1 MKQYPFK
8 FLDPYSK
15 DDAKFFS
22 GRDEEIA
29 QLYEMV
35 FQSPILLVYGA
46 SGTGKTSLIQC
57 GLASRFASHDW
68 MALTIRRGGNINLSL
83 QKVLAD
89 AGGKTH
95 AETIEPGWL
104 SKFKQKNTAT
114 DNMGGDTVIIT
125 ALKNIYLNA
134 FKPVYLIFDQF
145 EELYIFGTKEEQT
158 EFIRSVKQI
167 LMVEQPVKMIFSIRE
182 EFLGYLDE
190 FEREVPQLTRKKL
203 RVEPMN
209 DTKIKQV
216 IHRAT
221 ANESSLVTIAPGE
234 EEQVAK
240 LIFEKL
246 KITERSK
253 TIQLPYLQVFLDRFY
268 LSITKDENRKTPA
281 VFNFEE
287 VSKQGKIGDILQNF
301 LEEQVTGIS
310 AKMLPTDHDL
320 TPETIWNMLSPF
332 ATLDGTKDPITKNSL
347 YDRLPNVDNSSIDT
361 VVEAFINRRIIRY
374 DEDADRYELAHDSLA
389 KRIAEKRSKQEI
401 AQLEAKSILK
411 FRTSRNNATGEL
423 LSETDLNFIEPL
435 LSKLKLTDE
444 ENTLFKKSKHAA
456 ELRRRSEEL
465 RLMKENDSLK
475 KTQKLLK
482 KNAKW
487 QKIIIAVG
495 FVSFVMAILFTYN
508 TIRSYR
514 NLQALQ
520 AKTKKLIAS
529 VYFYRDKI
537 GLSKVDKDG
546 KQWYGFIDKNLDV
559 VIDYK
564 YTDAETFDDTGF
576 AKVKRGGRSYLVD
589 VDGNEYQVSTSI
601 DSLNNSTTALFLSAR
616 DFKEF
621 PSRIFDHTNLKVL
634 ILSDCNLDELPP
646 GIEKLVNLQQLDI
659 AQNYFK
665 TIPPGIFKL
674 NKLTT
679 LNFSGNDLTGLP
691 PNIGELKNLKELQL
705 YWNPDLKVTP
715 VEISKL
721 TLLKWLD
728 LTGTSIKET
737 DIGIKKLSET
747 APNCK
752 VIWKG
757 SQSF

>member
-8 FLDPYSK
+8 FLDPYNK

-57 GLASRFASHDW
+57 GLASMFASHDW
-68 MALTIRRGGNINLSL
+68 MALTIRRTANINQSL
-83 QKVLAD
+83 QKVLTEAS
-89 AGGKTH
+89 GQTH
-95 AETIEPGWL
+95 NETAEPGWL
-104 SKFKQKNTAT
+104 SKFKEKSIAT
-114 DNMGGDTVIIT
+114 DNTGTATVIAT
-125 ALKNIYLNA
+125 TLKNIYLNS

-145 EELYIFGTKEEQT
+145 EELYIFGSKDEQA
-158 EFIRSVKQI
+158 EFIRSVQQI

-182 EFLGYLDE
+182 EFLGHLDE
-190 FEREVPQLTRKKL
+190 FERAVPQLTRKKL

-221 ANESSLVTIAPGE
+221 ANETSLVSIAPGE

-268 LSITKDENRKTPA
+268 LAITKDDARKTEA
-281 VFNFEE
+281 VFNLEE
-287 VSKQGKIGDILQNF
+287 VSKQGRIGDILQNF

-310 AKMLPTDHDL
+310 VKMLPADHDL

-332 ATLDGTKDPITKNSL
+332 ATLDGTKDPITKSSL
-347 YDRLPNVDNSSIDT
+347 YDRLPNVENTSIDT

-389 KRIAEKRSKQEI
+389 KRIAEKRSKHEI

-423 LSETDLNFIEPL
+423 LSESDLAFIEPL
-435 LSKLKLTDE
+435 LVRLKLSE
-444 ENTLFKKSKHAA
+444 EERNLFDKSKAAA

-465 RLMKENDSLK
+465 RLLKENDALK
-475 KTQKLLK
+475 KNQKLLE

-487 QKIIIAVG
+487 QKIIIGVG
-495 FVSFVMAILFTYN
+495 CVSFAMAIGFTYN
-508 TIRSYR
+508 TIRSYK
-514 NLQALQ
+514 NLQSLQ

-537 GLSKVDKDG
+537 GLSKVEKDG
-546 KQWYGFIDKNLDV
+546 KLWYGFIDKNLNV
-559 VIDYK
+559 IIDYK

-576 AKVKRGGRSYLVD
+576 AKVKRGGKSYLVD
-589 VDGNEYQVSTSI
+589 VAGKEYLVSYNI
-601 DSLNNSTTALFLSAR
+601 DSLTNSTTALYLGSK
-616 DFKEF
+616 DFTKF
-621 PSRIFDHTNLKVL
+621 PSQIFNYGNLKVL
-634 ILSDCNLDELPP
+634 ILSDCNLDVLPP
-646 GIEKLVNLQQLDI
+646 GIEKLVNLKQLDL

-665 TIPPGIFKL
+665 KMPPAVLKL
-674 NKLTT
+674 SNLTE
-679 LNFSGNDLTGLP
+679 LNLSGNDLTELP
-691 PNIGELKNLKELQL
+691 KDIDRLQKLQELQL
-705 YWNPDLKVTP
+705 YWNAGLKELP
-715 VEISKL
+715 VAISNLKS
-721 TLLKWLD
+721 LKWLD
-728 LTGTSIKET
+728 VSGTSVKET
-737 DIGIKKLSET
+737 DEGIKQLLTVSPK
-747 APNCK
+747 CK
-752 VIWKG
+752 VVWKG
-757 SQSF
+757 NQAY